1 MDFEEVTA
9 VVFDLDGTLC
19 RYAMSIEKA
28 ITEALKRGGCSCELL
43 GDCAEAAAR
52 YKQLWHQEALIHDVN
67 WPLRERLWRRLL
79 EENGTNDVALAR
91 ALAEHYTQ
99 IRIPEICLFS
109 GVHELLV
116 DLKQCYRL
124 GLLTNGPTDMQWQK
138 IDSLG
143 IAPLFDVVVVSGD
156 EGVHKPDRHI
166 FDVLLARLGT
176 SPRETLYVGDSHAMD
191 IVGAKRAEMCSVWV
205 NRENERNTQEIR
217 PDAEITEITELRELL
232 L

>member
-19 RYAMSIEKA
+19 YYAVSIEKA
-28 ITEALKRGGCSCELL
+28 ITESLKRAGCSCELV
-43 GDCAEAAAR
+43 GNCAEAAAR
-52 YKQLWHQEALIHDVN
+52 YNELWHEEALIHDVN
-67 WPLRERLWRRLL
+67 WPLRERLWKRLL
-79 EENGTNDVALAR
+79 EENGTNDATLAR
-91 ALAEHYTQ
+91 ALAEHYAR
-99 IRIPEICLFS
+99 IRVPEICLFS
-109 GVHELLV
+109 GVHELLL
-116 DLKQCYRL
+116 DLKRCYRL

-138 IDSLG
+138 IDILG

-176 SPRETLYVGDSHAMD
+176 SPGETLYVGDSHAMD
-191 IVGAKRAEMCSVWV
+191 IVGAKSAEMCSVWV
-205 NRENERNTQEIR
+205 NRENRRDIQGIR
-217 PDAEITEITELRELL
+217 PDVEITEITKLRELL